1 MKQTLLLAFLLT
13 TVSKGVVGQTPADT
27 VALSLEQARARATVQ
42 SEEIH
47 LARSQVDIAKAQ
59 IRDARAGALPQINA
73 SLGYTRTFSS
83 QFEGGF
89 ELPDSLKFE
98 PDSLAPI
105 DQRVQ
110 YLEDKSVNAGLEGL
124 GMLFGNLPFGQ
135 ENAYATTISG
145 SQLLYSGGRTGA
157 ALAIA
162 RNFREAAELQLQ
174 EETADIDLA
183 VRTAYY
189 RALFAL
195 ELERIAAAAV
205 VQAEQFLDQERL
217 REKTG
222 VASELD
228 VLRAEVALANL
239 KPQAVEAR
247 SAAEIA
253 ALDLKRL
260 VNVPAAQPL
269 RLTTTLEAP
278 APNRLAPPEFAP
290 DETLARRAAI
300 AAAERQV
307 RMRELAVRI
316 AKGAFL
322 PSIALQMSYG
332 RLAFPTDAF
341 RFGGLDWRTDWSAVL
356 GVQVPIFDGLRRAA
370 QVDQAAAEFNQAR
383 LRLAQLREGVQL
395 QYHQALGERKRAAA
409 TIAARQTTVTQ
420 AQRVYDLTVMRYDR
434 GVATQLEVSDARLA
448 LLQARTNLAQALS
461 DFYVAEATV
470 ARALGSYDSV
480 ENR

>member
-27 VALSLEQARARATVQ
+27 VALSLDQARARATVQ

-316 AKGAFL
+316 ARARSCRPSRCKCRMADL
-322 PSIALQMSYG
+322 PSRLMHFGLAASTGARTGARCSACRFRSSMDCGALRKSIRRLPSSI
-332 RLAFPTDAF
+332 RLACGSRNCAKAF
-341 RFGGLDWRTDWSAVL
+341 SSSITRLWASGSA
-356 GVQVPIFDGLRRAA
+356 RR
-370 QVDQAAAEFNQAR
+370 QPSR
-383 LRLAQLREGVQL
+383 LVKLP
-395 QYHQALGERKRAAA
+395 
-409 TIAARQTTVTQ
+409 
-420 AQRVYDLTVMRYDR
+420 
-434 GVATQLEVSDARLA
+434 
-448 LLQARTNLAQALS
+448 
-461 DFYVAEATV
+461 
-470 ARALGSYDSV
+470 
-480 ENR
+480 